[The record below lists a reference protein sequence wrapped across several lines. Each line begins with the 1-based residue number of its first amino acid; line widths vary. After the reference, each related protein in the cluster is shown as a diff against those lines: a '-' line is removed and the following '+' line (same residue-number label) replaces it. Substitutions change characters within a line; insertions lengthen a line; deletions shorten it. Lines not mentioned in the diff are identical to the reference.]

1 MSENITDKELLAI
14 CNLSNF
20 KMEFAN
26 LVKQTVQSGTETIYT
41 NHTIYSLLEK
51 EVLGQE
57 KRLEV
62 AKGNEELFKGNILPH
77 YSPLNLKT
85 GKYLD
90 EEESDL
96 IKENINDLGIFYR
109 ENTVNSRSNWFYDK
123 ISLRKTAPLIMEMGN
138 KL

>member
-1 MSENITDKELLAI
+1 MSDVTDKELLSI
-14 CNLSNF
+14 CNLSNL

-26 LVKQTVQSGTETIYT
+26 LKFIEPDTKIVR
-41 NHTIYSLLEK
+41 NHTISSLLEK

-109 ENTVNSRSNWFYDK
+109 EKTVNSRSNWFYDK

>member
-1 MSENITDKELLAI
+1 MSDVTDKELLSI
-14 CNLSNF
+14 CNLSNL

-26 LVKQTVQSGTETIYT
+26 LKFIEPDTKIVR

-57 KRLEV
+57 KRLEA

-96 IKENINDLGIFYR
+96 IKENINDLGVFYR
-109 ENTVNSRSNWFYDK
+109 EKTANSRSNWFYDK

>member
-1 MSENITDKELLAI
+1 MSDVTDKELLSI
-14 CNLSNF
+14 CNLSNL

-26 LVKQTVQSGTETIYT
+26 LKFIEPDTKIVR
-41 NHTIYSLLEK
+41 NHTISSLLEK

-62 AKGNEELFKGNILPH
+62 AKGNEELFKGNILLH

-109 ENTVNSRSNWFYDK
+109 ENTVNSRSNWFYYK

>member
-1 MSENITDKELLAI
+1 
-14 CNLSNF
+14 
-20 KMEFAN
+20 MEFAN
-26 LVKQTVQSGTETIYT
+26 LTYEETESKTGYKKVR
-41 NHTIYSLLEK
+41 NHTISSLLEK

-109 ENTVNSRSNWFYDK
+109 EKTVNSRSNWFYDK

>member
-1 MSENITDKELLAI
+1 MSDVTDKELLSI
-14 CNLSNF
+14 CNLSNL

-26 LVKQTVQSGTETIYT
+26 LKFIEPDTKIVR
-41 NHTIYSLLEK
+41 NHTISSLLEK

-123 ISLRKTAPLIMEMGN
+123 TSLRKTAPLIMEMGN

>member
-1 MSENITDKELLAI
+1 MSDVTDKELLSI
-14 CNLSNF
+14 CNLSNL

-26 LVKQTVQSGTETIYT
+26 LKFIEPDTKIVR
-41 NHTIYSLLEK
+41 NHTISSLLEK